1 MLTAATQEAA
11 GPGLPVQP
19 VLLSF
24 SPSFPLVAHQV
35 PNTSSCPTP
44 PAELFSPCALGLRT
58 AGSPRHRQ
66 AGSRG
71 VQCGCLSSW
80 PPHLLSS
87 PVSLSSNGQSRQHS
101 SGSVFM

>member
-24 SPSFPLVAHQV
+24 SPSFPLVAQQV
-35 PNTSSCPTP
+35 PNTSSCLTP